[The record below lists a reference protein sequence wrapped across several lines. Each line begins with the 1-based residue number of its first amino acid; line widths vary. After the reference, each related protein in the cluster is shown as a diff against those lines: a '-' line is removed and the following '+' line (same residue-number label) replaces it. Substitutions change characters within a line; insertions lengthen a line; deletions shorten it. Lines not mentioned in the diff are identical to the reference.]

1 MRSDIVSAR
10 SIKDGLSATIGTFE
24 SIKES
29 LTAIPEV
36 LPGETPRPDIV
47 PVTVPEPATI
57 TLFALG
63 LAGLIYK
70 RRSSSEAA

>member
-10 SIKDGLSATIGTFE
+10 SIRDRLSATIGSFE

-36 LPGETPRPDIV
+36 LPGETPGPDII
-47 PVTVPEPATI
+47 PVTVPEPATM

-70 RRSSSEAA
+70 RRSSSDVA